1 MTRIIDS
8 LRSDHSRM
16 TKLLDA
22 LERQVGAFEEG
33 GTLDFEIVDGVV
45 HYCRVYPDR
54 HHHPIEDLVFQR
66 LKARRPE
73 AAERLGDLTFEHKRL
88 AKLTESFATSLEAVE
103 QDIPMERRDFLEA
116 ARAFVAGYRHHIM
129 MEEKHFFPEA
139 ERSLTPEDWRVMAER
154 ATPAADPLFDH
165 RVDDRFDALFKDIV
179 AWDQNLP
186 AGV

>member
-1 MTRIIDS
+1 MTQIIDS

-22 LERQVGAFEEG
+22 LERQTGAFEEG
-33 GTLDFEIVDGVV
+33 GVLDFEIVDGVL

-54 HHHPIEDLVFQR
+54 HHHPLEDLVFQR
-66 LKARRPE
+66 LKERCPE
-73 AAERLGDLTFEHKRL
+73 VAERLGDLGSEHERL
-88 AKLTESFATSLEAVE
+88 GKLTERFADTLAAVE
-103 QDIPMERRDFLEA
+103 QDIPMERQDFIEA

-139 ERSLTPEDWRVMAER
+139 ERSLTPEDWRVVAQK
-154 ATPAADPLFDH
+154 ATPAADPLFDR
-165 RVDDRFDALFKDIV
+165 RVDDRFDALFEDIV

-186 AGV
+186 RGV